1 MQGLNDVLGVMGE
14 DARIDEYLGLNHL
27 LVRPLPMLGE
37 SDHQALGILRDGVR
51 CVANLV
57 RRHAEAFAQSDEWDP
72 TNATPAPSELSA
84 ENLPNLGGTPS
95 EDTGSDKPVGDSDSG
110 SSSSSSKKSE
120 SLMKVSWKELK
131 EYQGQVGEKNWKAL
145 FKSFARSWGSKED
158 DQWAAE
164 HRNRYDMTLFG
175 KKYENVAGHE
185 TKVSQ
190 VYS

>member
-1 MQGLNDVLGVMGE
+1 M
-14 DARIDEYLGLNHL
+14 
-27 LVRPLPMLGE
+27 
-37 SDHQALGILRDGVR
+37 ALCLITVSP
-51 CVANLV
+51 
-57 RRHAEAFAQSDEWDP
+57 AFAQSDDWDP

-185 TKVSQ
+185 TKVS
-190 VYS
+190 VISTCIHPCDRVVWYYGRGLLPLHCSGKMGAWEVRVWDC